1 MERLNFEYIKLDD
14 LTPYENNAKRH
25 AEEDISAIKS
35 SINAFGMNDPI
46 GVWGKKNI
54 IVEGHGRFIALR
66 ELGYTEAPCIRLDKL
81 TDEQRRGYALAH
93 NKTAELAGWDF
104 EKLMQELT
112 ALESFEMDA
121 FGFDTLPEIT
131 GGGEAADI
139 DLDAERDS
147 IETPICKTGDIW
159 LLGDHRLMCGDSK
172 GKTIQN
178 DDMPDAD
185 FLRFLESTFVAA
197 DASMRSGAVFYIW
210 HADSEGLNFRQACKS
225 TGWKVRQ
232 NLVWVKN
239 QAAFGRQDYHWKH
252 EPCLYGWKDGAAHYF
267 IKNRKQTT
275 VIDDEINIDL
285 LSVDELREL
294 VRNAYELSTVMRE
307 DKPTRSAEHPTMKP
321 LHLIKRQVKNSTKRG
336 WNVLDIFGGSGTT
349 MLACEELSRKCYMME
364 LDPKYCDVIIKR
376 WETLTGEKAVRV
388 E

>member
-1 MERLNFEYIKLDD
+1 MEA
-14 LTPYENNAKRH
+14 T
-25 AEEDISAIKS
+25 
-35 SINAFGMNDPI
+35 
-46 GVWGKKNI
+46 
-54 IVEGHGRFIALR
+54 
-66 ELGYTEAPCIRLDKL
+66 
-81 TDEQRRGYALAH
+81 
-93 NKTAELAGWDF
+93 
-104 EKLMQELT
+104 
-112 ALESFEMDA
+112 
-121 FGFDTLPEIT
+121 
-131 GGGEAADI
+131 DI

-159 LLGDHRLMCGDSK
+159 LLGEHRLMCGDSTDADAIVRLMDGEKADLLLTDPPYNVAVSNSK

-185 FLRFLESTFVAA
+185 FLRFLESAFVAA
-197 DASMRSGAVFYIW
+197 DASMRSGAAFYIW

-225 TGWKVRQ
+225 AGWNVRQ

-239 QAAFGRQDYHWKH
+239 QAALGWQDYQWKH
-252 EPCLYGWKDGAAHYF
+252 ESCLYGWKDGAAHYF

-307 DKPTRSAEHPTMKP
+307 DKPTKSADHPTMKP
-321 LHLIKRQVKNSTKRG
+321 LNLIKRQVKNSTKRG
-336 WNVLDIFGGSGTT
+336 WKVLDIFGGSGTT

-364 LDPKYCDVIIKR
+364 LDERYVSVIINRYLNFTGRKDEIFCIR
-376 WETLTGEKAVRV
+376 DGQKLTYDEVFN
-388 E
+388 